1 MLTISTLNIPESQN
15 EDKQCFAKTSLT
27 IVFLSIIFAKSFVC
41 MSTYNSRQLDN
52 VDGIWAMLAWAV
64 TSKTWPVGSWQ
75 NYFQLWHLALQRFPA
90 AQPKQV

>member
-41 MSTYNSRQLDN
+41 TSTYNQSDN
-52 VDGIWAMLAWAV
+52 MDGIWAMLTWAV
-64 TSKTWPVGSWQ
+64 TSKTWP
-75 NYFQLWHLALQRFPA
+75 LL
-90 AQPKQV
+90 